1 MARDGWSTSTYEVL
15 TNSGKRWVI
24 DMSSSKRSEAM
35 DYAEQL
41 LNSGKYDGVR
51 VTEMRDSW
59 TREKVL
65 FERYESGREKPLKI
79 DPVPEATFCNTLQA
93 YYELPAR
100 LTMGRIVRA
109 YLDRHTLTMLELL
122 YHPGHL
128 RALDRMDTFFPSAL
142 QHGAQLQVKLTGQG
156 KMERIDKLQ
165 TVFDKILKYA
175 RKNDDS
181 AHYAQVLAAHGMERA
196 IAEIEA
202 EIGDK
207 KQRRAIYGMLA
218 DTMEGLGWREKFAT
232 AIGLAEVATEQRA
245 VALADELIAELLD
258 GVAAVQEI
266 FGGFATP
273 IEAWKTYTQIVSGR
287 FDKVPKYMS
296 PDLARLNAL
305 FAEHDLEATRM
316 VLLRRIAKGLGGT
329 QALSKEG
336 RDEDRNAFIGLVR
349 DLIEP
354 TGISGGPHMVE
365 AVVLRAKTLLGE
377 DGADLP
383 VETAI
388 RQALYLMPS
397 QAARLGVLLDLTG
410 SELGQKHD
418 VTIRQQLL
426 HLLNELRSIYDLFP
440 PDVNDKDR
448 VHGIDALRQRL
459 GMSTLQEDIKDTLSA
474 SLVNIANGGGQI
486 LPSDVKTPDADVKV
500 SPKKRPTS
508 KDGELILAKG
518 NVLFE
523 EGEQGTEA
531 YLIADGVL
539 EVYRSHN
546 GQKQHLAMLSKG
558 EILGEM
564 SLIDHQ
570 PRMASAVAVV
580 DTKLVVISDA
590 NLQGRLAKLAKD
602 DQVLHFL
609 LKTMVR
615 RLRGLA
621 RITE

>member
-1 MARDGWSTSTYEVL
+1 MTREGWSTSTYEVL

-35 DYAEQL
+35 DYAEKL
-41 LNSGKYDGVR
+41 LNSAKYDGVR
-51 VTEMRDSW
+51 VTEMRDDW
-59 TREKVL
+59 VREKVL
-65 FERYESGREKPLKI
+65 FERFESGREKPLKI
-79 DPVPEATFCNTLQA
+79 DPVPEATFCNTLEA

-100 LTMGRIVRA
+100 LTMGRILRA
-109 YLDRHTLTMLELL
+109 YLDRNTLTMLELL

-128 RALDRMDTFFPSAL
+128 RALDRMDTFFPSAM
-142 QHGAQLQVKLTGQG
+142 QHGAQLQVKLTGQS
-156 KMERIDKLQ
+156 KIERMDKLQ
-165 TVFDKILKYA
+165 TVFDKILNYA
-175 RKNDDS
+175 RKNDAS
-181 AHYAQVLAAHGMERA
+181 AHYAQILAAHGMERA
-196 IAEIEA
+196 IADIEA

-218 DTMEGLGWREKFAT
+218 DTLEGRGWREKLT
-232 AIGLAEVATEQRA
+232 IAIGMAETATEQRA
-245 VALADELIAELLD
+245 VAFADELIAELLD
-258 GVAAVQEI
+258 GVVAVQDI

-273 IEAWKTYTQIVSGR
+273 IEAWKTYMLIVSGR

-296 PDLARLNAL
+296 PDLVRLSGL

-316 VLLRRIAKGLGGT
+316 VLMRRIAKGLGST

-336 RDEDRNAFIGLVR
+336 RNEDRNSFIGLVR

-354 TGISGGPHMVE
+354 TGISGGPSMVE

-383 VETAI
+383 TETAI

-418 VTIRQQLL
+418 LTIRQQLL

-440 PDVNDKDR
+440 PDVNDEER
-448 VHGIDALRQRL
+448 VRGVDALRERL
-459 GMSTLQEDIKDTLSA
+459 GMSTLQDDIKDTLST

-486 LPSDVKTPDADVKV
+486 LPSDVKKSNADTTPRT
-500 SPKKRPTS
+500 KKRHAVQ
-508 KDGELILAKG
+508 DGELVLAKDD
-518 NVLFE
+518 VLFE
-523 EGEQGTEA
+523 EGEEGTEA

-539 EVYRSHN
+539 EVYRTHN
-546 GQKQHLAMLSKG
+546 GKKQHLAMLSKG
-558 EILGEM
+558 EIIGEM

-570 PRMASAVAVV
+570 PRMASAIAMV

-590 NLQGRLAKLAKD
+590 NLQGRLTKLAKD